1 MAKVVVFH
9 GLNTGLGTLT
19 VKAFRREDHAS
30 YDNASR
36 DTQRNGMAETATE
49 ETNRKGTYY
58 ASNITDGATGD
69 LSGIHL
75 VQLYDSDTNWLGDWY
90 ADFSLT
96 GTSAAP
102 LIAASSMTDLVILS
116 GDGAAASNCESFF
129 DGTGYAGTNNVI
141 PSVTNTG
148 TLAGA
153 ATVVLTNNS
162 LTTNKLGSFQLSK
175 GTHILGFN
183 DISTAEVRL
192 NVDAALVDAGAT
204 PAAFANLD
212 ATVSSRASQTSLDT
226 LDDYVDTEVAAIK
239 AKTDNLPSDPADQ
252 SLIIDA
258 TNTILGRLPSA
269 LDGGRM
275 QAVLAATPPTS
286 SEIADAVW
294 DEEMSGHTTTGTYG
308 GRIVRATNSN
318 TTVQITGSNH
328 VSADVHAFQADV
340 IDSTALAASA
350 VTEIQSG
357 LATSSGVSSVA
368 SDVTAVKAKT
378 DNLPSSPAAVGS
390 AMTLATDAVNSTSLA
405 SSATSEIATA
415 ILASGNVDGYT
426 LEQTLKLC
434 LSALAGK
441 LSGVGTGTITIRSA
455 NDTANRIVAT
465 VDGTGNRTAI
475 TLTT

>member
-36 DTQRNGMAETATE
+36 DTQRNGVAETATE

-58 ASNITDGATGD
+58 ASSITDGAAGD

-75 VQLYDSDTNWLGDWY
+75 VQLYDSDTNWIGDWY

-96 GTSAAP
+96 GSSSAP
-102 LIAASSMTDLVILS
+102 IIAASSMTDLLILS
-116 GDGAAASNCESFF
+116 GDGTAAINCESFF

-153 ATVVLTNNS
+153 STVVLTNNS
-162 LTTNKLGSFQLSK
+162 LTTNKLGTFQLDK
-175 GTHILGFN
+175 NTHILGFN
-183 DISTAEVRL
+183 DVSAAEVR
-192 NVDAALVDAGAT
+192 VQMDASLVDAGAT

-239 AKTDNLPSDPADQ
+239 SKTDNLPSDPADQ

-258 TNTILGRLPSA
+258 TNTILGRLPAA
-269 LDGGRM
+269 LEGGRM
-275 QAVLAATPPTS
+275 SAVLAATPPTS

-294 DEEMSGHTTTGTYG
+294 DEEMSGHTTSGTYG

-328 VSADVHAFQADV
+328 VASDVHAFQADV
-340 IDSTALAASA
+340 IDSTALATSA

-357 LATSSGVSSVA
+357 LATA
-368 SDVTAVKAKT
+368 ADLTAVKAKT
-378 DNLPSSPAAVGS
+378 DNLPASPAAVGS

-405 SSATSEIATA
+405 SSATSEIAAA
-415 ILASGNVDGYT
+415 ILASGSIDGYT